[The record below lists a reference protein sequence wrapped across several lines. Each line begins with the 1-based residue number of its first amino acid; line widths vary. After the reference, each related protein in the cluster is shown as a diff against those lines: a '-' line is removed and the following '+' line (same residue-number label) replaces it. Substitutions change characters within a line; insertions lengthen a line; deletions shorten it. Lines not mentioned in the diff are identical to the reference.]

1 MNRVL
6 TFLPIVLAALV
17 LGACDSDITGSRLDN
32 LPPDTQLSV
41 RDTSLTDNLGDD
53 ERLTSTVF
61 VSWTGDD
68 PDGFVA
74 SFEFRFFPPDS
85 APAKEEAWSLTT
97 NSDSLILLPIPPGEK
112 EANVVFEVRAIDN
125 DGSADPSP
133 ARTVFPIQNSPPDI
147 AFRPF
152 DLSPDTT
159 FAVFSFGWT
168 ASDPEGLENLD
179 RIDVSLNDSL
189 QFVSLPPETEFVT
202 FVGDVDKGDPGQTTT
217 DARVFLGRGFQ
228 TSGLSVSGLV
238 LGAENT
244 IYIRAVDRTDTTS
257 TVESFSWYV
266 KKSRGEV
273 LYVNDY
279 RKSTFPT
286 VQRFHLA
293 LLREYLP
300 DGTGI
305 DLWDISTPFVSGNA
319 GDTPRSP
326 LMPPSPD
333 PTLRQWLADYSYI
346 YWVATSTTASVS
358 ADNLPFVASAS
369 DLFFENGGKMMVHSP
384 ITLPSNPEDIVGN
397 PALLLLPLSDLISF
411 PDTLRPALRMGVGAE
426 IPAADAVPGLG
437 VTLPALESNA
447 FLTNT
452 LPYAT
457 DGANV
462 IPLAT
467 GEYTYISRDGRRQG
481 PWFGPSVIASLSA
494 DQRVG
499 LFALPLINE
508 QSGAQN
514 FVGADGDSEAPRT
527 AIKMMLESL
536 GFPMR

>member
-1 MNRVL
+1 MNRDL
-6 TFLPIVLAALV
+6 SSIPILAAALL

-53 ERLTSTVF
+53 ERLTSSVF

-85 APAKEEAWSLTT
+85 APAKEEAWSPTT
-97 NSDSLILLPIPPGEK
+97 NSDSLLLLPIPPGEK

-125 DGSADPSP
+125 DGLVDPSP

-152 DLSPDTT
+152 DLAPDTT
-159 FAVFSFGWT
+159 FAVFSYGWA
-168 ASDPEGLENLD
+168 ASDPEGIENLD
-179 RIDVSLNDSL
+179 RIDISLNDSL
-189 QFVSLPPETEFVT
+189 QFVALPPETEFVT
-202 FVGDVDKGDPGQTTT
+202 FVGDVDKNDPGQTVT
-217 DARVFLGRGFQ
+217 DAKVFLGRGFQ
-228 TSGLSVSGLV
+228 TTGVSVPGLI

-244 IYIRAVDRTDTTS
+244 IYIRAVDQTDTTS
-257 TVESFSWYV
+257 TIESYSWHV
-266 KKSRGEV
+266 KKSRGDI

-279 RKSTFPT
+279 RKSTFPR

-293 LLREYLP
+293 LLREFLP
-300 DGTGI
+300 EGTGI
-305 DLWDISTPFVSGNA
+305 DLWDISTPYVTGNV

-326 LMPPSPD
+326 LMPASPD
-333 PTLRQWLADYSYI
+333 PTLRQWLADYSFI

-358 ADNLPFVASAS
+358 NDNLPFVASAS
-369 DLFFENGGKMMVHSP
+369 DLFFENGGKMMIHSP

-411 PDTLRPALRMGVGAE
+411 PDTLRPALRMGIGAD
-426 IPAADAVPGLG
+426 IPPADAVPGLG
-437 VTLPALESNA
+437 TMLPALDSDA
-447 FLTNT
+447 FFTNT

-467 GEYTYISRDGRRQG
+467 GEYTYITRDGRRQG
-481 PWFGPSVIASLSA
+481 PWFGPSVIASMSA

-499 LFALPLINE
+499 LFALPLVNE
-508 QSGAQN
+508 QSGNQN
-514 FVGADGDSEAPRT
+514 LVGADGDTEAPRT
-527 AIKMMLESL
+527 AIKLMLESL
-536 GFPMR
+536 GFPQR